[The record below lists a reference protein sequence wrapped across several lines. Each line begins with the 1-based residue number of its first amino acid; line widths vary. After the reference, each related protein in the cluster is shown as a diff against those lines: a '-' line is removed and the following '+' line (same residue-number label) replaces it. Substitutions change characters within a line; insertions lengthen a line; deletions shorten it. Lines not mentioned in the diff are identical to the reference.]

1 MGTARTI
8 AATTFSTLLLGKDN
22 FEQFFSL
29 QNFTILFCCN
39 HVRSIVYNAASM
51 AVVYNKGAGK
61 QQFLKGAHTDE
72 VVSICCHPAG
82 QIFATGEAGRQ
93 PSIIIW

>member
-1 MGTARTI
+1 M
-8 AATTFSTLLLGKDN
+8 
-22 FEQFFSL
+22 
-29 QNFTILFCCN
+29 
-39 HVRSIVYNAASM
+39 YNAASM

-61 QQFLKGAHTDE
+61 QQFLQGAHTDE

>member
-1 MGTARTI
+1 M
-8 AATTFSTLLLGKDN
+8 LLL
-22 FEQFFSL
+22 L
-29 QNFTILFCCN
+29 Y
-39 HVRSIVYNAASM
+39 RSIVYNAASM

-72 VVSICCHPAG
+72 VVGICCHPAG
-82 QIFATGEAGRQ
+82 QIFATGEAGRH

>member
-1 MGTARTI
+1 MCVDLAYSFII
-8 AATTFSTLLLGKDN
+8 AY
-22 FEQFFSL
+22 
-29 QNFTILFCCN
+29 FCS
-39 HVRSIVYNAASM
+39 SIVYNAASM

-72 VVSICCHPAG
+72 VVGICCHPAG
-82 QIFATGEAGRQ
+82 QIFATGEAGRH

>member
-1 MGTARTI
+1 M
-8 AATTFSTLLLGKDN
+8 
-22 FEQFFSL
+22 
-29 QNFTILFCCN
+29 
-39 HVRSIVYNAASM
+39 YNAASM

-72 VVSICCHPAG
+72 VVGICCHPAG
-82 QIFATGEAGRQ
+82 QIFATGEAGRH